1 MQVFQL
7 DAELELKSQ
16 GVRVDRKRPRQPA
29 LGEESHAPAEKMVL
43 RRILPAVVV
52 PAMSIGADVVKK
64 EEIEEGGE
72 DDHGHDDSEDDED
85 RMPGCPKCGFSKV
98 RGATL
103 GPEESLMLHFRFWST

>member
-98 RGATL
+98 RGATR
-103 GPEESLMLHFRFWST
+103 GRRNA